1 MDPLLLDALLALL
14 TLTAMEVVLGI
25 DNVIFIAILV
35 ARVPDAQRERL
46 RRAGLVLALGMRIGL
61 LMAIE
66 WIMSLTDTVLTVLQN
81 ELSGRDLILLAG
93 GAFLIAKSTHE
104 IHDKV
109 EGAQQTE
116 DSAPKAASGAASVL
130 AQIIMVDVV
139 FSLDSVITA
148 VGMADQ
154 VWVMVVAMVV
164 ATVVML
170 VSAKPIGDFVE
181 KHPTLKVLALS
192 FLILIGVMLVA
203 EGLGQ
208 HVSKGYIYFA
218 MAFSLVVEVI
228 NMRIRKPPAPASTAA
243 VGDAG

>member
-1 MDPLLLDALLALL
+1 MDAALLDALLALF
-14 TLTAMEVVLGI
+14 TLTAMEIVLGI

-35 ARVPDAQRERL
+35 APMPEAQRERL
-46 RRAGLVLALGMRIGL
+46 RRIGLVLALGMRIGL

-66 WIMSLTDTVLTVLQN
+66 WIMSLTEPVFTVAGN

-104 IHDKV
+104 IHNKI
-109 EGAQQTE
+109 EGDGLPGDPNEAAKK
-116 DSAPKAASGAASVL
+116 SAKGAASVL

-154 VWVMVVAMVV
+154 IWVMVVAMIVS
-164 ATVVML
+164 TVVML
-170 VSAKPIGDFVE
+170 ISARPIGDFVE
-181 KHPTLKVLALS
+181 KHPTLKVLALA

-218 MAFSLVVEVI
+218 MAFSLVVEMI
-228 NMRIRKPPAPASTAA
+228 NMRVRKGVAKPPEAT
-243 VGDAG
+243 

>member
-1 MDPLLLDALLALL
+1 MDAALLDALLALF
-14 TLTAMEVVLGI
+14 TLTAMEIVLGI

-35 ARVPDAQRERL
+35 APMPEAQRERL
-46 RRAGLVLALGMRIGL
+46 RRIGLVLALGMRIGL

-66 WIMSLTDTVLTVLQN
+66 WIMSLTEPVFTVGGN

-104 IHDKV
+104 IHNKI
-109 EGAQQTE
+109 EGDGLPGDPNEAAKK
-116 DSAPKAASGAASVL
+116 SAKGAASVL

-154 VWVMVVAMVV
+154 IWVMVVAMIVS
-164 ATVVML
+164 TVVML
-170 VSAKPIGDFVE
+170 ISARPIGDFVE
-181 KHPTLKVLALS
+181 KHPTLKVLALA

-218 MAFSLVVEVI
+218 MAFSLVVEMI
-228 NMRIRKPPAPASTAA
+228 NMRVRKGGVPKEPKTF
-243 VGDAG
+243 

>member
-1 MDPLLLDALLALL
+1 MDATLIDAALALL
-14 TLTAMEVVLGI
+14 TLSAMEIVLGI

-35 ARVPDAQRERL
+35 ARVEDAQRERL
-46 RRAGLVLALGMRIGL
+46 RRIGLLLALGMRIGL

-66 WIMSLTDTVLTVLQN
+66 WIMSLTDTVLTVMQN

-109 EGAQQTE
+109 EGASRPT
-116 DSAPKAASGAASVL
+116 DAAPAVAAGAASVL
-130 AQIIMVDVV
+130 AQIIAVDVV

-154 VWVMVVAMVV
+154 VWVMVVAMVL

-170 VSAKPIGDFVE
+170 VSAKPIGDFVDA
-181 KHPTLKVLALS
+181 HPTLKVLALA

-218 MAFSLVVEVI
+218 MAFSLVVEMI
-228 NMRIRKPPAPASTAA
+228 NMRVRKQRAPVAQSEPS
-243 VGDAG
+243 

>member
-1 MDPLLLDALLALL
+1 MDATVIDALLALL
-14 TLTAMEVVLGI
+14 TLTSMEVVLGI

-35 ARVPDAQRERL
+35 ARVPDEQRERL

-66 WIMSLTDTVLTVLQN
+66 WIMSLTDTVLSVAGN
-81 ELSGRDLILLAG
+81 DLSGRDLILLAG

-109 EGAQQTE
+109 EGAARQDDET
-116 DSAPKAASGAASVL
+116 PKVAAGAASVL

-154 VWVMVVAMVV
+154 VWVMVVAMIV

-170 VSAKPIGDFVE
+170 ISAKPIGDFVE
-181 KHPTLKVLALS
+181 KHPTLKVLALA

-203 EGLGQ
+203 EGLGH

-218 MAFSLVVEVI
+218 MAFSLVVEII
-228 NMRIRKPPAPASTAA
+228 NMRVRKPAASAS
-243 VGDAG
+243 

>member
-1 MDPLLLDALLALL
+1 
-14 TLTAMEVVLGI
+14 MEIVLGI

-35 ARVPDAQRERL
+35 APMPDHQRERL
-46 RRAGLVLALGMRIGL
+46 RRIGLMLALAMRIGL
-61 LMAIE
+61 LMAI
-66 WIMSLTDTVLTVLQN
+66 MSLTEPVFTIAGN

-104 IHDKV
+104 IHNKI
-109 EGAQQTE
+109 EGDGLPA
-116 DSAPKAASGAASVL
+116 DPAMAAKAAKNAAAVL
-130 AQIIMVDVV
+130 AQIMMVDVV

-154 VWVMVVAMVV
+154 IWVMVVAMIVS
-164 ATVVML
+164 TIVML
-170 VSAKPIGDFVE
+170 ISAKPIGDFVE
-181 KHPTLKVLALS
+181 KHPTLKILALS

-218 MAFSLVVEVI
+218 MAFSLVVEAI
-228 NMRIRKPPAPASTAA
+228 NMRVRKRPHQPAA
-243 VGDAG
+243 

>member
-1 MDPLLLDALLALL
+1 
-14 TLTAMEVVLGI
+14 MEVVLGI

-35 ARVPDAQRERL
+35 APMPEAQRERL
-46 RRAGLVLALGMRIGL
+46 RRIGLVLALVMRIGL

-66 WIMSLTDTVLTVLQN
+66 WIMSLTEPVFTIAGT

-104 IHDKV
+104 IHNKI
-109 EGAQQTE
+109 EGDGLPGDPAE
-116 DSAPKAASGAASVL
+116 AAKKSAKGAAAVL

-154 VWVMVVAMVV
+154 IWVMVVAMIVS
-164 ATVVML
+164 TVVML
-170 VSAKPIGDFVE
+170 ISARPIGDFVE
-181 KHPTLKVLALS
+181 KHPTLKVLALA

-228 NMRIRKPPAPASTAA
+228 NMRVRKGNAPKVQAA
-243 VGDAG
+243 P

>member
-1 MDPLLLDALLALL
+1 MDAALLDALVALF
-14 TLTAMEVVLGI
+14 TLTAMEIVLGI

-35 ARVPDAQRERL
+35 APMPDHQRERL
-46 RRAGLVLALGMRIGL
+46 RRIGLMLALGMRIGL

-66 WIMSLTDTVLTVLQN
+66 WIMSLTEPVFTIMRN

-104 IHDKV
+104 IHNKM
-109 EGAQQTE
+109 EGDGLPGDPAM
-116 DSAPKAASGAASVL
+116 AAKAAKNAASVL
-130 AQIIMVDVV
+130 AQIMMVDVV

-154 VWVMVVAMVV
+154 IWVMVVAMIVS
-164 ATVVML
+164 TIVML
-170 VSAKPIGDFVE
+170 ISAKPIGDFVE
-181 KHPTLKVLALS
+181 KHPTLKILALA

-218 MAFSLVVEVI
+218 MAFSLVVEVV
-228 NMRIRKPPAPASTAA
+228 NMRVRKRVHPPAGPIAT
-243 VGDAG
+243 

>member
-1 MDPLLLDALLALL
+1 
-14 TLTAMEVVLGI
+14 MEIVLGI

-35 ARVPDAQRERL
+35 ARVPDSQRERL
-46 RRAGLVLALGMRIGL
+46 RRIGLMLALAMRIGL
-61 LMAIE
+61 LMAIG
-66 WIMSLTDTVLTVLQN
+66 WIMSLTEPVFTIMGN

-109 EGAQQTE
+109 EGAGLTG
-116 DSAPKAASGAASVL
+116 DAATAAKAAKGVAAVL

-154 VWVMVVAMVV
+154 IWVMVVAMIVS
-164 ATVVML
+164 TIVML
-170 VSAKPIGDFVE
+170 ISAKPIGDFVE
-181 KHPTLKVLALS
+181 KHPTLKILALS

-218 MAFSLVVEVI
+218 MAFSLVVETI
-228 NMRIRKPPAPASTAA
+228 NMRVAKSKPAA
-243 VGDAG
+243 G

>member
-1 MDPLLLDALLALL
+1 MDAALLDALLALL
-14 TLTAMEVVLGI
+14 TLTAMEIVLGI

-35 ARVPDAQRERL
+35 ARVPDSQRERL
-46 RRAGLVLALGMRIGL
+46 RRIGLMLALAMRIGL
-61 LMAIE
+61 LMAIG
-66 WIMSLTDTVLTVLQN
+66 WIMSLTEPVFTIMGN

-109 EGAQQTE
+109 EGAGLTG
-116 DSAPKAASGAASVL
+116 DAATAAKAAKGVAAVL

-154 VWVMVVAMVV
+154 IWVMVVAMIVS
-164 ATVVML
+164 TIVML
-170 VSAKPIGDFVE
+170 ISAKPIGDFVE
-181 KHPTLKVLALS
+181 KHPTLKILALS

-218 MAFSLVVEVI
+218 MAFSLVVETI
-228 NMRIRKPPAPASTAA
+228 NMRVAKSKPAA
-243 VGDAG
+243 G

>member
-1 MDPLLLDALLALL
+1 MDPALFDALLALF
-14 TLTAMEVVLGI
+14 TLTAMEIVLGI

-35 ARVPDAQRERL
+35 APVPAEQRERL
-46 RRAGLVLALGMRIGL
+46 RRTGLMLALAMRVGL

-66 WIMSLTDTVLTVLQN
+66 WIMSLTAPVVTIAGN

-104 IHDKV
+104 IHHKV
-109 EGAQQTE
+109 EGGGS
-116 DSAPKAASGAASVL
+116 SAESSEAAKAANGAGAVL

-154 VWVMVVAMVV
+154 VWVMVVAMIVS
-164 ATVVML
+164 TVVML
-170 VSAKPIGDFVE
+170 ISAKPIGDFVE
-181 KHPTLKVLALS
+181 KHPSLKILALS

-218 MAFSLVVEVI
+218 MAFSLVVEII
-228 NMRIRKPPAPASTAA
+228 NMRIRKGSAPPRSA
-243 VGDAG
+243 

>member
-1 MDPLLLDALLALL
+1 MDATLLDALLALL

-35 ARVPDAQRERL
+35 ARVPDEKRERL
-46 RRAGLVLALGMRIGL
+46 RRAGLMLALLMRLGL

-66 WIMSLTDTVLTVLQN
+66 WIMSLTGTVMSVLGN
-81 ELSGRDLILLAG
+81 DLSGRDLILLAG
-93 GAFLIAKSTHE
+93 GTFLIGKSTHE

-109 EGAQQTE
+109 EGADE
-116 DSAPKAASGAASVL
+116 HAEGAPKQVAKSTAAVL
-130 AQIIMVDVV
+130 TQIILVDVV

-154 VWVMVVAMVV
+154 VWVMVVAMVI

-218 MAFSLVVEVI
+218 MAFSLVVEMI
-228 NMRIRKPPAPASTAA
+228 NMRIRKPAQTHAA
-243 VGDAG
+243 DA